1 MSKKTI
7 LLIEDEPDI
16 TELIRFNLENERFQV
31 VSSETGEQG
40 CRLAGELHPDL
51 IILDLML
58 PDMSGIEV
66 CKLLRRQEGLRQIP
80 IIMATARDS
89 EADVVLGLELG
100 ADDYITKPFSV
111 RELSARVRAVLRRSQ
126 PPAPEAEDSVIQAG
140 PVELTRSR
148 HEARVDGQLL
158 ELTLAEFRLLSAL
171 VGSPGK
177 VFTRNQLLD
186 RITDGQATII
196 DRNVDV
202 HVRALRRKLGD
213 ASDLIVTVRGVGYK
227 FTD

>member
-16 TELIRFNLENERFQV
+16 TELIRFNLESERFKV

-111 RELSARVRAVLRRSQ
+111 RELSARVRAVL
-126 PPAPEAEDSVIQAG
+126 PSVPIS
-140 PVELTRSR
+140 VR
-148 HEARVDGQLL
+148 HFFP
-158 ELTLAEFRLLSAL
+158 T
-171 VGSPGK
+171 K
-177 VFTRNQLLD
+177 LD
-186 RITDGQATII
+186 
-196 DRNVDV
+196 
-202 HVRALRRKLGD
+202 
-213 ASDLIVTVRGVGYK
+213 
-227 FTD
+227 

>member
-1 MSKKTI
+1 M
-7 LLIEDEPDI
+7 
-16 TELIRFNLENERFQV
+16 
-31 VSSETGEQG
+31 
-40 CRLAGELHPDL
+40 
-51 IILDLML
+51 
-58 PDMSGIEV
+58 
-66 CKLLRRQEGLRQIP
+66 
-80 IIMATARDS
+80 
-89 EADVVLGLELG
+89 
-100 ADDYITKPFSV
+100 
-111 RELSARVRAVLRRSQ
+111 
-126 PPAPEAEDSVIQAG
+126 IQAG
-140 PVELTRSR
+140 PVELNRSR